1 MDSLENKLSMLTVLY
16 TYSQTTYNKFLYCTV
31 LNNVV
36 TAETNFDFWVTSWFV
51 FINGAVWQHCEKHC
65 KIPKYLHLWYKMEKK
80 LHTAERKLA
89 TDKFMI

>member
-36 TAETNFDFWVTSWFV
+36 TAETNFDF
-51 FINGAVWQHCEKHC
+51 
-65 KIPKYLHLWYKMEKK
+65 
-80 LHTAERKLA
+80 
-89 TDKFMI
+89 